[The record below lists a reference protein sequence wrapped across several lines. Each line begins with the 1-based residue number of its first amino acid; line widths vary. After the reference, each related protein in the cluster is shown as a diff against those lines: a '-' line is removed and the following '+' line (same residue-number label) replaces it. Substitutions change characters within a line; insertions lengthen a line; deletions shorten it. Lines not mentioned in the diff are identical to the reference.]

1 NPLEDTLR
9 MTASVDYHRPLVHGD
24 WASILVWGRNKILPG
39 GEVFNSYL
47 AEGRLRFAG
56 RNAVWTRIEN
66 VDRTNELLLGGN
78 AAPAGFTEHFLARV
92 QAYSVGYDRD
102 VFVTPRTRTALG
114 AQVTVYGVPGV
125 LQPVYGDVPVGVAV
139 FVRFRPGR
147 N

>member
-1 NPLEDTLR
+1 
-9 MTASVDYHRPLVHGD
+9 
-24 WASILVWGRNKILPG
+24 VWGRNKNLPD

-47 AEGRLRFAG
+47 AEARLRFAG

-66 VDRTNELLLGGN
+66 VDRSNELLLAGN
-78 AAPAGFTEHFLARV
+78 PAPPGFEDHFLARV

-102 VFVTPRTRTALG
+102 ILVTARTRTALG

-125 LQPVYGDVPVGVAV
+125 LQPIYGDVPVGVAM

-147 N
+147 E